1 METDS
6 LLNPARSSS
15 PLSGVT
21 FGDKGLNQA
30 TQLPLLIEPAPHTPQ
45 SSDTSV
51 MGSDPHHFSLSSA
64 VYDTSYVRDGNSSLR
79 DIRS

>member
-6 LLNPARSSS
+6 TLNPARPSS
-15 PLSGVT
+15 PLGSVT

-30 TQLPLLIEPAPHTPQ
+30 TQLPLLIEPVPHTPQ
-45 SSDTSV
+45 SSERNI
-51 MGSDPHHFSLSSA
+51 MGSDQHHFSLSSA
-64 VYDTSYVRDGNSSLR
+64 VYDTSYVRDGNASLR